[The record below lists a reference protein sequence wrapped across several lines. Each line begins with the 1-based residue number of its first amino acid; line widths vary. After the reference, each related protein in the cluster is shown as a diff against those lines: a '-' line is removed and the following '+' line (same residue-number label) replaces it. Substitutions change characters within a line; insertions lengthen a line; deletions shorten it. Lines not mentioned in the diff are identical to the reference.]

1 MRRNQ
6 PKGEAKGEKERQE
19 REAEERRNAEQDELR
34 RKVIEEQMAKDPII
48 RYVEDLKVQKQ
59 DVGDPLEH
67 PLVWG
72 SPEEWSNIPR
82 LVAKYCIHT

>member
-1 MRRNQ
+1 
-6 PKGEAKGEKERQE
+6 
-19 REAEERRNAEQDELR
+19 
-34 RKVIEEQMAKDPII
+34 MAKDPII
-48 RYVEDLKVQKQ
+48 RYVEDLKVEKQ
-59 DVGDPLEH
+59 DVPDPLEH